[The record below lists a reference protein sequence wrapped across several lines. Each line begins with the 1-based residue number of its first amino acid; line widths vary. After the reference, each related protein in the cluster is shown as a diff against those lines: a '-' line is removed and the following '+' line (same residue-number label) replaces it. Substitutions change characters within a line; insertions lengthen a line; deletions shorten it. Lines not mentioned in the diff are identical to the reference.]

1 MGDEIDL
8 TEDDVYIERLGGG
21 LYTLELLG
29 LIFASVFATGH
40 AGIRHRLLLQ
50 MELQDED
57 GAAAGAA
64 AGVSGGGA
72 GGRSGDG
79 EGGGMEV
86 RVVPLPLHSTHTPS
100 HTSAHT
106 SAHSMNK
113 QSCVEWY
120 RRAV

>member
-8 TEDDVYIERLGGG
+8 TEDDMYIERLGGG

-57 GAAAGAA
+57 GAGAG
-64 AGVSGGGA
+64 GSGTGGGA
-72 GGRSGDG
+72 GGSGDDG
-79 EGGGMEV
+79 EEGGGIEAGLF
-86 RVVPLPLHSTHTPS
+86 PLFFKHH
-100 HTSAHT
+100 HH
-106 SAHSMNK
+106 
-113 QSCVEWY
+113 
-120 RRAV
+120 RRRPFA